1 MRRKPEFWLQQ
12 SLRLIIDRPLFTST
26 SPHHLLCV
34 LMPRRPRRAPYKRLE
49 EDDEDESSTLSSP
62 RQRASSL
69 APSTVDM
76 LERYSSE
83 EPPRKLRRICRTP
96 SNTSASRRHLQDSD
110 GSVPT
115 EMKRTSARE
124 EIVDGWLQLEG
135 TREEDSGSEYEGQAN
150 SRNQSAVSED
160 VGGKGLSCFVRG
172 EEEENGLREELVEEE
187 DETWEVRTTDSE
199 GSGLSNVSN
208 NEDSESGIEEEG
220 SSGGEELEE
229 ELDNARHKDADNGVA
244 FSNDEDECIAG
255 E

>member
-1 MRRKPEFWLQQ
+1 
-12 SLRLIIDRPLFTST
+12 
-26 SPHHLLCV
+26 
-34 LMPRRPRRAPYKRLE
+34 
-49 EDDEDESSTLSSP
+49 
-62 RQRASSL
+62 
-69 APSTVDM
+69 
-76 LERYSSE
+76 
-83 EPPRKLRRICRTP
+83 
-96 SNTSASRRHLQDSD
+96 
-110 GSVPT
+110 
-115 EMKRTSARE
+115 MKRTSARE

-244 FSNDEDECIAG
+244 FSNDEDEWIAG